1 LAQQKSIDAPSA
13 ELKSTCK
20 KHETGI
26 ASEERVKQ
34 LFLSKGHRLLRQ
46 RFKTPYSEVDLLFQN
61 KKYITMVEV
70 KSSFSFTYISK
81 RQLSALSKSYYY
93 LSEKNK
99 LEVRAHLAL
108 VEGSKIHIVPDFL

>member
-1 LAQQKSIDAPSA
+1 
-13 ELKSTCK
+13 
-20 KHETGI
+20 
-26 ASEERVKQ
+26 
-34 LFLSKGHRLLRQ
+34 
-46 RFKTPYSEVDLLFQN
+46 
-61 KKYITMVEV
+61 MVEV